1 MPRRVLNFPGAHVI
15 VTPMGERLRVAG
27 TMEFDGTY
35 DRFDRRRI
43 EAIVRGVSPYFRGV
57 EWAER
62 SEEWVGPRPM
72 TPDGLPYIGPLP
84 GRSRVFV
91 AAGHNMLGVTLAP
104 ATGKV
109 VAGLVLSGDPGIDL
123 APFSP
128 SRFARR

>member
-1 MPRRVLNFPGAHVI
+1 
-15 VTPMGERLRVAG
+15 
-27 TMEFDGTY
+27 
-35 DRFDRRRI
+35 
-43 EAIVRGVSPYFRGV
+43 
-57 EWAER
+57 
-62 SEEWVGPRPM
+62 M